1 MIGRALKG
9 AWHGARLGLQMAL
22 SEGES
27 GWVNLG
33 GGDPL
38 SSLGR
43 VSKAG
48 KSVSSTSAL
57 SLSAAWSCVKGNAQ
71 LVGSLPL
78 GIYEKQSDGTRVR
91 IEPDLAEILTVAP
104 GQDQTA
110 MEYWEGNGAA
120 LLLEG
125 NGYSEKLYIGN
136 RLVGLRPLFNVTPKR
151 RDDGRFNYRVYDNG
165 RSYVLPPE
173 KVFHIRGFGA
183 GDGLGLS
190 AIKYGVQSLGSAIA
204 ADETAARVFA
214 NGLMASG
221 VLESENTLTPEQRE
235 QLQKHLQTYVSS
247 DRAGKIMTLEAGLKY
262 RQLQINPEDAQ
273 LLETRRFQVEDV
285 CRWFGTPPVV
295 IGHAGQGQTMWGSG
309 VEAIMLAWLTLGI
322 NPLLRRMEQRIARDL
337 IPLAK
342 RGKWYAEW
350 NREAM
355 LQMDSKA
362 KGDFLSK
369 MTTNGIM
376 SRDESRDK
384 LNLPR
389 RGGAAD
395 ALTAQTA
402 LAGLDQLT
410 RAE

>member
-27 GWVNLG
+27 GWVNLS